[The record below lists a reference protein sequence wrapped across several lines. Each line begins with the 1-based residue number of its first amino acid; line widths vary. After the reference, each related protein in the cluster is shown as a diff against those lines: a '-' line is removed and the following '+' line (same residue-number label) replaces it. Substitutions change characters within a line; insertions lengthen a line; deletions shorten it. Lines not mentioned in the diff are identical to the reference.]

1 MAIASGDLSGRV
13 AEYEWL
19 EDHLD
24 HLAFM
29 SKVDGTTGM
38 EITGI
43 IKVSPDKAPGT
54 AKEAVVHLTTRFLHL
69 MDELDKHQVRRDR
82 LPEVVI
88 GQVGNGYQA
97 QVTLTVK
104 MDTYKS
110 PYMAPWV
117 DGSSNV
123 KTWNPQTVKW
133 EPKKAA

>member
-1 MAIASGDLSGRV
+1 MAIASGDLADQV

-29 SKVDGTTGM
+29 SKVDGATGM
-38 EITGI
+38 EVTGI
-43 IKVSPDKAPGT
+43 IRVDPDKAPGT
-54 AKEAVVHLTTRFLHL
+54 MKEGLTFLMTKFL
-69 MDELDKHQVRRDR
+69 RLVDELQSHLVALER

-88 GQVGNGYQA
+88 GQVGGGYRA

-110 PYMAPWV
+110 PYTAASKT
-117 DGSSNV
+117 GSGL
-123 KTWNPQTVKW
+123 KPTWTW
-133 EPKKAA
+133 IDEPA